1 MLGIKTNAI
10 KILSFLLVSI
20 MTVVNTFSVNG
31 VFAMNGICKHDNGYW
46 PSDNWRTSTPE
57 KQGMD
62 SGKLLDMFKEIQKE
76 KTPIHSVLIIKN
88 GYLVTEAYFAPY
100 NKNMKHSIYSSTKSV
115 ISTLVGIAI
124 DEGYIKGVDQKVLD
138 FFPEVEVKRYEHLV
152 KDMTIEHLLTM
163 SAGHTED
170 SSNPIF
176 LTSNFPQ
183 TFFDLHFSSK
193 AGEKFLY
200 DSGAT
205 HLLSLIINRTTG
217 MSAEAYAKKHLFEP
231 LKIKDYKWDKDPNGT
246 HLGGWGLYLKPKDM
260 AKFGYLIMKDGKWNK
275 KQVVS
280 KEWIKTATSKHIEG
294 YWGETKA
301 DDYGYLWWLNPAGG
315 FRADGYGGQYIFVI
329 PEQDLIVVFTSGV
342 NYSEKMQP
350 INCLNN
356 YILPSIKSS
365 KELKPNPVSNMKLQ
379 SLVKSFEHP
388 MPQKVAKLPEISK
401 KISGKTF
408 TMDSNIKTISFEFK
422 NKNTC
427 ILNISQID
435 NKHKLVVGLD
445 GVYRISEAS
454 KVGSFTLYPSYN
466 KVALRGNWID
476 NNTFEIDW
484 HYVGEPYSGKYKFTF
499 DESNVLLVINEYLDD
514 ASNMTSSYKV
524 INGKSE

>member
-1 MLGIKTNAI
+1 MLRFRINDI
-10 KILSFLLVSI
+10 KILISLLVSI
-20 MTVVNTFSVNG
+20 FTVLSTISVAW
-31 VFAMNGICKHDNGYW
+31 VIAAESICKYVKEYW
-46 PSDNWRTSTPE
+46 PSDKWRTSTPE
-57 KQGMD
+57 QQGMD
-62 SGKLLDMFKEIQKE
+62 SGILLEMFKEIQKE

-88 GYLVTEAYFAPY
+88 GYLVTEAYFSPY
-100 NKNMKHSIYSSTKSV
+100 NENMKHSIYSSTKSV

-138 FFPEVEVKRYEHLV
+138 FFPEVQIKRYENLV
-152 KDMTIEHLLTM
+152 KDMTVEHLLNM

-170 SSNPIF
+170 SSNSIF

-205 HLLSLIINRTTG
+205 HLLSLIISRATG

-260 AKFGYLIMKDGKWNK
+260 AKFGYLIMKKGKWNN
-275 KQVVS
+275 KQLVP
-280 KEWIKTATSKHIEG
+280 KEWIETATSKHIEA
-294 YWGETKA
+294 YWGDKRA
-301 DDYGYLWWLNPAGG
+301 DDYGYLWWLNPVGG
-315 FRADGYGGQYIFVI
+315 FRADGYGGQYIFII
-329 PEQDLIVVFTSGV
+329 PEKDLVAVFTSGV

-356 YILPSIKSS
+356 YILPSIKST
-365 KELKPNPVSNMKLQ
+365 KALKPNPVSNRELEN
-379 SLVKSFEHP
+379 LVKSFEHP
-388 MPQKVAKLPEISK
+388 KPQKTAKMPEISK

-408 TMDSNIKTISFEFK
+408 KMDSNIKTICFEFK

-427 ILNISQID
+427 TLNISQID
-435 NKHKLVVGLD
+435 DTHKLVVGLD
-445 GVYRISEAS
+445 GVYRISKAS
-454 KVGSFTLYPSYN
+454 KVGGFTLYPYYD
-466 KVALRGNWID
+466 KVALRGSWIND
-476 NNTFEIDW
+476 NTFEIEW
-484 HYVGEPYSGKYKFTF
+484 HYVGEPYRGTYRFTF